1 MFSRII
7 YIFGKHTAHRVP
19 IWVKVGGGA
28 DINSSVKFIIKIFMI
43 LLFFRERHKSVATLK

>member
-28 DINSSVKFIIKIFMI
+28 DINSSVKLIIKIFMI

>member
-7 YIFGKHTAHRVP
+7 YIFDEHIAHRVP
-19 IWVKVGGGA
+19 IWVKVGVGA
-28 DINSSVKFIIKIFMI
+28 DINSSVKLIIKIFII